1 MQKKQMRDSFIGKCL
16 CTHSETHNN
25 ECKTAYCK
33 TNFSG
38 NNTQIGNE
46 ESQHQPNGLFF
57 HLQIS
62 EDYTLLECFSN
73 MWSTLS

>member
-1 MQKKQMRDSFIGKCL
+1 MRKKQMRDSFIGKYSY
-16 CTHSETHNN
+16 HSETHNN

-46 ESQHQPNGLFF
+46 ENLHQPNGLLF

-62 EDYTLLECFSN
+62 EDYTS
-73 MWSTLS
+73 